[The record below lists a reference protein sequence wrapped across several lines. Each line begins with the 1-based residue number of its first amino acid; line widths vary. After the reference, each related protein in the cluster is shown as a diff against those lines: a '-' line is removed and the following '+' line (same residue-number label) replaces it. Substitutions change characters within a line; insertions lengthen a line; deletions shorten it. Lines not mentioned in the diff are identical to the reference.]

1 MSRKVQFI
9 LKIIVI
15 LGTWCIRLQSGM
27 QSFLNITLPAE
38 TSLIKSLLDACH
50 LLVTIDK
57 WIGELLL
64 DLNSRVIVVDDG
76 YILPSII

>member
-1 MSRKVQFI
+1 
-9 LKIIVI
+9 
-15 LGTWCIRLQSGM
+15 M
-27 QSFLNITLPAE
+27 QSFLNITLSAK

-76 YILPSII
+76 YILPSIIRVITII

>member
-1 MSRKVQFI
+1 MSREVQFI

-15 LGTWCIRLQSGM
+15 LGAWCIRLLCGM

-64 DLNSRVIVVDDG
+64 DLYSRVIVVDDG